1 MGRGREASVVA
12 RTTYLGRPPSWSLLV
27 RIRRAVAAIVTPAL
41 LLAACA
47 DDEEPEES
55 GNDEPAGP
63 QEPDELDDLGVDEGA
78 EPAAAIDPPEVEL
91 VDAGD
96 EPRRALRLDLEEG
109 TEVSATLQ
117 FEEEVLTEDD
127 GTPQPPQAG
136 QVELR
141 LTVTEVDDGETT
153 LAFTYDAV
161 AMDGQDGAGNP
172 LEGVEGE
179 MVLDDRSRLIATT
192 QSAQGLDQ
200 LPIALPEEEV
210 GEGAVWE
217 VRIEG
222 VFDLPATEIMTVELT
237 SLDDDE
243 YELSLDATT
252 QGPGEPTPMPGAS
265 MEPGAELVLEDLQ
278 RTSTG
283 QQRASLTTPFP
294 ISSSLATETVLVI
307 SLADEAADEDELGPD
322 LAEEQTQHFREQIE
336 FERD

>member
-1 MGRGREASVVA
+1 M
-12 RTTYLGRPPSWSLLV
+12 
-27 RIRRAVAAIVTPAL
+27 AA
-41 LLAACA
+41 
-47 DDEEPEES
+47 D
-55 GNDEPAGP
+55 DEPAGP
-63 QEPDELDDLGVDEGA
+63 QEPEDELDDLDGDVGT
-78 EPAAAIDPPEVEL
+78 AAAIDPPEVEL
-91 VDAGD
+91 LEAGD

-141 LTVTEVDDGETT
+141 LTVTAVDAGETT
-153 LAFTYDAV
+153 IAFSYDAV
-161 AMDGQDGAGNP
+161 AMDGQDGAANP

-222 VFDLPATEIMTVELT
+222 GKAAPHPRGLEGVLQQHRDRHRPDAPGHRGDGARHLGDLVE
-237 SLDDDE
+237 
-243 YELSLDATT
+243 
-252 QGPGEPTPMPGAS
+252 
-265 MEPGAELVLEDLQ
+265 Q
-278 RTSTG
+278 RRRRSACRPPCG
-283 QQRASLTTPFP
+283 WCR
-294 ISSSLATETVLVI
+294 
-307 SLADEAADEDELGPD
+307 
-322 LAEEQTQHFREQIE
+322 R
-336 FERD
+336 R

>member
-1 MGRGREASVVA
+1 VA
-12 RTTYLGRPPSWSLLV
+12 RTTYLGRPRFWSLFV
-27 RIRRAVAAIVTPAL
+27 RTRRGIAAFVAPVL

-47 DDEEPEES
+47 DDEEPEEA
-55 GNDEPAGP
+55 DAEEAAGP
-63 QEPDELDDLGVDEGA
+63 QQGEEVDDLEEDRTT
-78 EPAAAIDPPEVEL
+78 AAAIDPPEVAL
-91 VDAGD
+91 LDAGD

-141 LTVTEVDDGETT
+141 LTVTEVDEGETT
-153 LAFTYDAV
+153 IAFSYDAV

-179 MVLDDRSRLIATT
+179 MVLDERSRLIATT

-217 VRIEG
+217 VRVEG
-222 VFDLPATEIMTVELT
+222 IFDLPASQIMTVELT
-237 SLDDDE
+237 ALEDDE
-243 YELSLDATT
+243 YELALDAATE
-252 QGPGEPTPMPGAS
+252 GPGEPTPMPGAS
-265 MEPGAELVLEDLQ
+265 MEPGAELMLEDLQ

-294 ISSSLATETVLVI
+294 LTSALTTETVLVI
-307 SLADEAADEDELGPD
+307 SLADEAAEEGEQMPD

-336 FERD
+336 FQRD

>member
-1 MGRGREASVVA
+1 M
-12 RTTYLGRPPSWSLLV
+12 
-27 RIRRAVAAIVTPAL
+27 RIRRAIAAAVAPVL
-41 LLAACA
+41 LLAACE
-47 DDEEPEES
+47 DDEPDAP

-63 QEPDELDDLGVDEGA
+63 QDPQELDDLDEDE

-91 VDAGD
+91 LEAGD

-109 TEVSATLQ
+109 TEVGATLR
-117 FEEEVLTEDD
+117 FEEEVLSEDD
-127 GTPQPPQAG
+127 GSPQPPQAG
-136 QVELR
+136 EVELR
-141 LTVTEVDDGETT
+141 LLVTEVDDGQSTIS
-153 LAFTYDAV
+153 FSYDAV
-161 AMDGQDGAGNP
+161 AMDEGGAGDP

-179 MVLDDRSRLIATT
+179 MVLDERSRLIATT

-222 VFDLPATEIMTVELT
+222 VFDLPATEITTVELT
-237 SLDDDE
+237 TLDDDE
-243 YELSLDATT
+243 YELALEASTE
-252 QGPGEPTPMPGAS
+252 GPGEPTPMPGAS
-265 MEPGAELVLEDLQ
+265 MEPGAELMLEDLR

-294 ISSSLATETVLVI
+294 LTSTLTTETVLAI
-307 SLADEAADEDELGPD
+307 SLADAAAEQDEQIPD

-336 FERD
+336 FQRD

>member
-1 MGRGREASVVA
+1 VA
-12 RTTYLGRPPSWSLLV
+12 RTTYLGRPRFWSLFV
-27 RIRRAVAAIVTPAL
+27 RTRRGIAAFVAPVL

-47 DDEEPEES
+47 DDEEPEEA
-55 GNDEPAGP
+55 DAEEAAGP
-63 QEPDELDDLGVDEGA
+63 QQGEEVDDLEEDRTT
-78 EPAAAIDPPEVEL
+78 AAAIDPPEVAL
-91 VDAGD
+91 LDAGD

-141 LTVTEVDDGETT
+141 LTVTEVDEGETT
-153 LAFTYDAV
+153 IAFSYDAV

-179 MVLDDRSRLIATT
+179 MVLDERSRLIATT

-217 VRIEG
+217 VRVEG
-222 VFDLPATEIMTVELT
+222 IFDLPASQIMTVELT
-237 SLDDDE
+237 ALEDDE
-243 YELSLDATT
+243 YELALDATT
-252 QGPGEPTPMPGAS
+252 EGPGEPTPMPGAS
-265 MEPGAELVLEDLQ
+265 MEPGAELMLEDLQ

-294 ISSSLATETVLVI
+294 LTSALTTETVLVI
-307 SLADEAADEDELGPD
+307 SLADEAAEEGEQMPD

-336 FERD
+336 FQRD

>member
-1 MGRGREASVVA
+1 M
-12 RTTYLGRPPSWSLLV
+12 RP
-27 RIRRAVAAIVTPAL
+27 RRAIAAIVAPVL

-47 DDEEPEES
+47 DDEDPEEA

-63 QEPDELDDLGVDEGA
+63 QEPDELDDLDLDEDG

-91 VDAGD
+91 LDAGD

-109 TEVSATLQ
+109 TEVSATLR

-136 QVELR
+136 EVELR
-141 LTVTEVDDGETT
+141 LTVTEVDDGEATIS
-153 LAFTYDAV
+153 FSYDAV
-161 AMDGQDGAGNP
+161 VMDGQDGATNP

-179 MVLDDRSRLIATT
+179 MVLDDRSRLMATT

-217 VRIEG
+217 VRVEG
-222 VFDLPATEIMTVELT
+222 IFDLPAMQTMTVELT
-237 SLDDDE
+237 SLDNDE
-243 YELSLDATT
+243 YELALDATT
-252 QGPGEPTPMPGAS
+252 EGPGEPTPMPGAS
-265 MEPGAELVLEDLQ
+265 MEPGAELMLEDLQ
-278 RTSTG
+278 RTSSG

-294 ISSSLATETVLVI
+294 LTSSLTTETVLVI
-307 SLADEAADEDELGPD
+307 SLADEAAEEGEAVPD

-336 FERD
+336 FQRD

>member
-1 MGRGREASVVA
+1 VA
-12 RTTYLGRPPSWSLLV
+12 RTTYLGRPPFWSLFV
-27 RIRRAVAAIVTPAL
+27 RTRRAIAAFVAPAL

-47 DDEEPEES
+47 DDEEPAEADPEEA
-55 GNDEPAGP
+55 AGP
-63 QEPDELDDLGVDEGA
+63 QQPDELDDLDVEEDRTA
-78 EPAAAIDPPEVEL
+78 AAAIDPPEVEL
-91 VDAGD
+91 VDDGD

-127 GTPQPPQAG
+127 ETPQPPQAG

-141 LTVTEVDDGETT
+141 LTVTEVDDSETT
-153 LAFTYDAV
+153 IAFSYDAV
-161 AMDGQDGAGNP
+161 AMDGQDRAGNP

-179 MVLDDRSRLIATT
+179 MVLDERSRLIATT

-217 VRIEG
+217 VRVEG
-222 VFDLPATEIMTVELT
+222 IFDLPASQIMTVELT
-237 SLDDDE
+237 ALEDDE
-243 YELSLDATT
+243 YELALDATT
-252 QGPGEPTPMPGAS
+252 EGPGEPTPMPGAG
-265 MEPGAELVLEDLQ
+265 MEPGAELMLEDLQ

-294 ISSSLATETVLVI
+294 LTSSLTTETVLVI
-307 SLADEAADEDELGPD
+307 SLADEAAEEGEQVPD

-336 FERD
+336 FQRN

>member
-1 MGRGREASVVA
+1 M
-12 RTTYLGRPPSWSLLV
+12 RT
-27 RIRRAVAAIVTPAL
+27 RRAIAAVVVPVL
-41 LLAACA
+41 LLAGCA
-47 DDEEPEES
+47 EDDEPEEATD
-55 GNDEPAGP
+55 DEPAGP
-63 QEPDELDDLGVDEGA
+63 QQPEERDDLDLDDDTGA
-78 EPAAAIDPPEVEL
+78 AAAIDPPEVEL
-91 VDAGD
+91 LDAGN

-127 GTPQPPQAG
+127 ETPQPPQAG

-141 LTVTEVDDGETT
+141 LTVIEVVDGETT
-153 LAFTYDAV
+153 IAFSYDAV
-161 AMDGQDGAGNP
+161 AMDGPDGAGNP

-179 MVLDDRSRLIATT
+179 MVLDERSRLIATT

-222 VFDLPATEIMTVELT
+222 IFDLPATETMTVELV
-237 SLDDDE
+237 SLEDDE
-243 YELSLDATT
+243 YELALDATT
-252 QGPGEPTPMPGAS
+252 EGPGEPTPMPGAS

-283 QQRASLTTPFP
+283 QQRASLTSPFP
-294 ISSSLATETVLVI
+294 ISSSLTTETVLVI
-307 SLADEAADEDELGPD
+307 SLADEAAEDGEQVPD
-322 LAEEQTQHFREQIE
+322 LSEEQTQHFREQIE
-336 FERD
+336 FRRD